1 MGAIARA
8 NSEGNP
14 WYSLHESSEGLTIR
28 FRGSWR
34 LAHINEIYPVILRE
48 WRFKPNQRIFLDGS
62 ELDELDTSG
71 VMLVRHVLREAGVSE
86 EQVVESNVKPEHS
99 SITKLVRENLAVPDP
114 IETPKHFGLLERA
127 GIGTINALAKCK
139 ELLAFIGQTS
149 LVWLK
154 IFVNPRL
161 IRFRESVVQLERVC
175 VDAVPI
181 AALVTFL
188 IGIVVAYLFSI
199 QSEKYG
205 ANLFIVDAAALA
217 MCRELSPIIVAII
230 VAGRSGSAFTA
241 QIGAMKLNDEIDALE
256 SLGLSPM
263 QVLVVPR
270 MLALIIAMP
279 LLVFVGDVVGIFGAM
294 IIADLRLGI
303 TSVTFID
310 RLNQVLPVR
319 SLLVGLIK
327 APVFAAFIAVIGCKM
342 GLSIERNATSLGLST
357 TSTVVQSI
365 VSVILLNAAFAI
377 IFVELG
383 I

>member
-127 GIGTINALAKCK
+127 GIGTINTLAKCK

>member
-1 MGAIARA
+1 MGASARKHQP
-8 NSEGNP
+8 ENP
-14 WYSLHESSEGLTIR
+14 WFSLHENNDGLTIR
-28 FRGSWR
+28 FKGSWR
-34 LAHINEIYPVILRE
+34 LANINQIYPRVLSDWKI
-48 WRFKPNQRIFLDGS
+48 KPKQKIFLDGT
-62 ELDELDTSG
+62 ELRELDTSG
-71 VMLVRHVLREAGVSE
+71 VMLVRHVLREAGVDA
-86 EQVVESNVKPEHS
+86 EQVVEQNVRPEHS
-99 SITKLVRENLAVPDP
+99 SITKLVRENLDAPEP
-114 IETPKHFGLLERA
+114 IEPPKYFGLLQRA
-127 GIGTINALAKCK
+127 GMGTINFLEKCH
-139 ELLAFIGQTS
+139 ELLVFIGQTS
-149 LVWLK
+149 LVWFRSLLDPRK
-154 IFVNPRL
+154 IR
-161 IRFRESVVQLERVC
+161 IRESVVQLERVC

-188 IGIVVAYLFSI
+188 IGVVVAYLFSI

-256 SLGLSPM
+256 TLGLSTM

-294 IIADLRLGI
+294 MIADLRLGI

-310 RLNQVLPVR
+310 RLSEVLPVR
-319 SLLVGLIK
+319 SFLVGLIK

-365 VSVILLNAAFAI
+365 VSVILLNAAFAV